1 MYVTQFLKNLRG
13 TNYVQLINFQDPI
26 LKRVIYQTLAIFN
39 IPQKLAKN
47 QYVYGGSFRI
57 LVSSQILVSLF

>member
-26 LKRVIYQTLAIFN
+26 LKRVICQTLAIFN
-39 IPQKLAKN
+39 IPQKLAKK